1 MQVEIDERMKD
12 TRHQISEN
20 FDIDVQEHLRVAK
33 DEASTFLNRYEHILW
48 ELTKYVLDGKAK
60 FDDKQ
65 HSFVLKKSVANCAC
79 GKYDLLSQLRDGA
92 PYRLSHPLAQYVLGK
107 AMVLDT
113 DNCNSEIVFNNKDT
127 GINVVLP
134 EYLRCQSGYLVLSK
148 LQISSFEDEQYCLFT
163 AFTEDGKFLT
173 QEEAE
178 KLFLCGG
185 TEKMNIEIPDT
196 IVSRLDAN
204 SKQHIVTTT
213 KNVDNRNLSFFKEEE
228 DRIYRW
234 ERDVIDGIEQEL
246 DMVKRN
252 IRETERLAR
261 QAENI
266 EERISFEAKAEDLRR
281 QKRRKR
287 NELEN
292 REDEISV
299 RRKELVA
306 ELERKMIQTTSS
318 DNLFIVRWSTN

>member
-1 MQVEIDERMKD
+1 M
-12 TRHQISEN
+12 
-20 FDIDVQEHLRVAK
+20 
-33 DEASTFLNRYEHILW
+33 
-48 ELTKYVLDGKAK
+48 
-60 FDDKQ
+60 
-65 HSFVLKKSVANCAC
+65 
-79 GKYDLLSQLRDGA
+79 
-92 PYRLSHPLAQYVLGK
+92 
-107 AMVLDT
+107 
-113 DNCNSEIVFNNKDT
+113 
-127 GINVVLP
+127 
-134 EYLRCQSGYLVLSK
+134 
-148 LQISSFEDEQYCLFT
+148 
-163 AFTEDGKFLT
+163 T

-234 ERDVIDGIEQEL
+234 ELDVIDGIEQEL

>member
-12 TRHQISEN
+12 TRHQILEN

-127 GINVVLP
+127 GINVVLT
-134 EYLRCQSGYLVLSK
+134 EYLR
-148 LQISSFEDEQYCLFT
+148 
-163 AFTEDGKFLT
+163 
-173 QEEAE
+173 
-178 KLFLCGG
+178 
-185 TEKMNIEIPDT
+185 
-196 IVSRLDAN
+196 
-204 SKQHIVTTT
+204 
-213 KNVDNRNLSFFKEEE
+213 
-228 DRIYRW
+228 
-234 ERDVIDGIEQEL
+234 
-246 DMVKRN
+246 
-252 IRETERLAR
+252 
-261 QAENI
+261 
-266 EERISFEAKAEDLRR
+266 
-281 QKRRKR
+281 
-287 NELEN
+287 
-292 REDEISV
+292 
-299 RRKELVA
+299 
-306 ELERKMIQTTSS
+306 
-318 DNLFIVRWSTN
+318 

>member
-1 MQVEIDERMKD
+1 
-12 TRHQISEN
+12 
-20 FDIDVQEHLRVAK
+20 
-33 DEASTFLNRYEHILW
+33 
-48 ELTKYVLDGKAK
+48 
-60 FDDKQ
+60 
-65 HSFVLKKSVANCAC
+65 
-79 GKYDLLSQLRDGA
+79 
-92 PYRLSHPLAQYVLGK
+92 
-107 AMVLDT
+107 
-113 DNCNSEIVFNNKDT
+113 
-127 GINVVLP
+127 
-134 EYLRCQSGYLVLSK
+134 
-148 LQISSFEDEQYCLFT
+148 
-163 AFTEDGKFLT
+163 
-173 QEEAE
+173 
-178 KLFLCGG
+178 
-185 TEKMNIEIPDT
+185 
-196 IVSRLDAN
+196 
-204 SKQHIVTTT
+204 
-213 KNVDNRNLSFFKEEE
+213 VDNRNLSFFKEEE

>member
-1 MQVEIDERMKD
+1 M
-12 TRHQISEN
+12 
-20 FDIDVQEHLRVAK
+20 
-33 DEASTFLNRYEHILW
+33 
-48 ELTKYVLDGKAK
+48 LDGKAK

-79 GKYDLLSQLRDGA
+79 GKYDLLSQLQDGA
-92 PYRLSHPLAQYVLGK
+92 PYRLSHPLAQYVLDK
-107 AMVLDT
+107 AMILDT
-113 DNCNSEIVFNNKDT
+113 DNCNSEIIFNNKDT

-134 EYLRCQSGYLVLSK
+134 EYLRCQSGYLVLSR

-185 TEKMNIEIPDT
+185 IEKINTQISDT
-196 IVSRLDAN
+196 IVSRLNAN
-204 SKQHIVTTT
+204 SKQHIITTIN
-213 KNVDNRNLSFFKEEE
+213 NVDSRNLSFFKEEE

-246 DMVKRN
+246 DIVKRN

-266 EERISFEAKAEDLRR
+266 EERISLEAKAEDLRR

-306 ELERKMIQTTSS
+306 ELERKMIQTTLS

>member
-1 MQVEIDERMKD
+1 M
-12 TRHQISEN
+12 
-20 FDIDVQEHLRVAK
+20 
-33 DEASTFLNRYEHILW
+33 
-48 ELTKYVLDGKAK
+48 
-60 FDDKQ
+60 
-65 HSFVLKKSVANCAC
+65 
-79 GKYDLLSQLRDGA
+79 
-92 PYRLSHPLAQYVLGK
+92 
-107 AMVLDT
+107 
-113 DNCNSEIVFNNKDT
+113 
-127 GINVVLP
+127 
-134 EYLRCQSGYLVLSK
+134 VLSK

-306 ELERKMIQTTSS
+306 ELERKMIHTTSS

>member
-1 MQVEIDERMKD
+1 M
-12 TRHQISEN
+12 
-20 FDIDVQEHLRVAK
+20 
-33 DEASTFLNRYEHILW
+33 
-48 ELTKYVLDGKAK
+48 
-60 FDDKQ
+60 
-65 HSFVLKKSVANCAC
+65 
-79 GKYDLLSQLRDGA
+79 
-92 PYRLSHPLAQYVLGK
+92 
-107 AMVLDT
+107 
-113 DNCNSEIVFNNKDT
+113 
-127 GINVVLP
+127 
-134 EYLRCQSGYLVLSK
+134 
-148 LQISSFEDEQYCLFT
+148 FT
-163 AFTEDGKFLT
+163 AFTENGKFLT

-185 TEKMNIEIPDT
+185 IEKINTPIPDT
-196 IVSRLDAN
+196 IISRLSAN
-204 SKQHIVTTT
+204 SKQHIITTIN
-213 KNVDNRNLSFFKEEE
+213 NVDSRNLSFFKEE

-246 DMVKRN
+246 DIVKRN

-266 EERISFEAKAEDLRR
+266 EERISLEAKAEDLRR

-299 RRKELVA
+299 RRKEFIA
-306 ELERKMIQTTSS
+306 KLERKMIQTTLS

>member
-1 MQVEIDERMKD
+1 MDRITRRMSPKRTGMHFLFCFVD
-12 TRHQISEN
+12 LALIAPNIRWIRRFSAAAQ
-20 FDIDVQEHLRVAK
+20 HLIMVH
-33 DEASTFLNRYEHILW
+33 FN
-48 ELTKYVLDGKAK
+48 
-60 FDDKQ
+60 
-65 HSFVLKKSVANCAC
+65 
-79 GKYDLLSQLRDGA
+79 LS
-92 PYRLSHPLAQYVLGK
+92 P
-107 AMVLDT
+107 
-113 DNCNSEIVFNNKDT
+113 
-127 GINVVLP
+127 
-134 EYLRCQSGYLVLSK
+134 
-148 LQISSFEDEQYCLFT
+148 
-163 AFTEDGKFLT
+163 
-173 QEEAE
+173 
-178 KLFLCGG
+178 LCGG
-185 TEKMNIEIPDT
+185 IEKINTQISDT
-196 IVSRLDAN
+196 IVSRLNAN
-204 SKQHIVTTT
+204 SKQHIITTIN
-213 KNVDNRNLSFFKEEE
+213 NVDSRNLSFFKEEE

-246 DMVKRN
+246 DIVKRN

-266 EERISFEAKAEDLRR
+266 EERISLEAKAEDLRR

>member
-1 MQVEIDERMKD
+1 M
-12 TRHQISEN
+12 
-20 FDIDVQEHLRVAK
+20 
-33 DEASTFLNRYEHILW
+33 
-48 ELTKYVLDGKAK
+48 
-60 FDDKQ
+60 
-65 HSFVLKKSVANCAC
+65 
-79 GKYDLLSQLRDGA
+79 
-92 PYRLSHPLAQYVLGK
+92 
-107 AMVLDT
+107 
-113 DNCNSEIVFNNKDT
+113 
-127 GINVVLP
+127 
-134 EYLRCQSGYLVLSK
+134 
-148 LQISSFEDEQYCLFT
+148 
-163 AFTEDGKFLT
+163 
-173 QEEAE
+173 
-178 KLFLCGG
+178 
-185 TEKMNIEIPDT
+185 
-196 IVSRLDAN
+196 
-204 SKQHIVTTT
+204 
-213 KNVDNRNLSFFKEEE
+213 DNRNLSFFKEEE

>member
-1 MQVEIDERMKD
+1 
-12 TRHQISEN
+12 
-20 FDIDVQEHLRVAK
+20 
-33 DEASTFLNRYEHILW
+33 
-48 ELTKYVLDGKAK
+48 
-60 FDDKQ
+60 
-65 HSFVLKKSVANCAC
+65 
-79 GKYDLLSQLRDGA
+79 
-92 PYRLSHPLAQYVLGK
+92 
-107 AMVLDT
+107 MVLDT

-234 ERDVIDGIEQEL
+234 DVML
-246 DMVKRN
+246 LMVLSKNLNMVKRN
-252 IRETERLAR
+252 IRETERLA
-261 QAENI
+261 
-266 EERISFEAKAEDLRR
+266 SP
-281 QKRRKR
+281 
-287 NELEN
+287 
-292 REDEISV
+292 S
-299 RRKELVA
+299 
-306 ELERKMIQTTSS
+306 
-318 DNLFIVRWSTN
+318 